1 MRHKYQSFYISLFE
15 KDFNFIV
22 FNFGVFYI
30 ECDQSQN
37 PSKRWFIDGLPVQD
51 GGEEEQTHISPSKS
65 TKIST
70 SC

>member
-15 KDFNFIV
+15 EDFNLFF

-37 PSKRWFIDGLPVQD
+37 PSKRWFTDGLPGQD
-51 GGEEEQTHISPSKS
+51 DAEGRTHISSCKS
-65 TKIST
+65 TKTST